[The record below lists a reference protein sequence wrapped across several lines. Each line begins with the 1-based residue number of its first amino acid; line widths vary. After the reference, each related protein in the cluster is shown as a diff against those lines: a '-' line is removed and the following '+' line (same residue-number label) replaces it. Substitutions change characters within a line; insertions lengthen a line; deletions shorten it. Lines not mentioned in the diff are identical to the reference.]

1 VSGGIESAAPSGQM
15 APSPTEN
22 SLRLQTVR
30 WDSSGPGSVAY
41 TVTELLDNMP
51 ATVERRLWL
60 LGGRPWR
67 SYVTPALPP
76 LVFRALCKAGVS
88 ASAQGRIAG
97 RTVLNS
103 IRRGDILYIWPP
115 YDESLIKRARDRGAI
130 IVAERINCMAGM
142 GRDALERAYA
152 RRGLP
157 LPAGWFQ
164 PTDIARERAQMLLC
178 DFIFAPNEL
187 VAESV
192 RSAGIA
198 EEKILHASY
207 GFSPE
212 RLAYA
217 IEIQRPARDPVFA
230 FVGAGIV
237 RKGLDVLLESW
248 DRAEIKGKLLIAGRV
263 GEEIGR
269 VCASILAREDVQ
281 LLGYVNDITSVYA
294 AADVFVFPSHEE
306 GGPQVTYEAAACGL
320 PCIVSEMG
328 AGRVVRDGCEGLV
341 IDPCSVEE
349 LASAMTRLAED
360 LTFRKELAANAEARA
375 GKFTWAKVSARRY
388 QQLCDA
394 AKSR

>member
-1 VSGGIESAAPSGQM
+1 MSARFQTAYAGGEITPRLID
-15 APSPTEN
+15 SP
-22 SLRLQTVR
+22 LRLQTVI
-30 WDSSGPGSVAY
+30 WNSSGPGSVGY

-51 ATVERRLWL
+51 AVVERRLWL
-60 LGGRPWR
+60 LGGLSWR

-76 LVFRALCKAGVS
+76 LVFRALCKAGVA
-88 ASAQGRIAG
+88 ASTQGRIAS
-97 RTVLNS
+97 RAVLNS
-103 IRRGDILYIWPP
+103 ICGGDILYIWPP
-115 YDESLIKRARDRGAI
+115 YDKALIQRARDRGAI
-130 IVAERINCMAGM
+130 VVAERINCMAGM
-142 GRDALERAYA
+142 GRDVMERAYA

-157 LPAGWFQ
+157 LPQGWFE
-164 PTDIARERAQMLLC
+164 PSDIAEERAQMLLC

-187 VAESV
+187 VAQSV